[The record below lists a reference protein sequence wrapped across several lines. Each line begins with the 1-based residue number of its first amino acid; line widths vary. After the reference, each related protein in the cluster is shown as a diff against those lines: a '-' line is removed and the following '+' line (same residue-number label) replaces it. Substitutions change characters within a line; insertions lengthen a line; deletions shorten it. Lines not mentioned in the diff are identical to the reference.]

1 MSARNRE
8 PRQSIKTDHSKLV
21 GHRGR
26 MVWAGVGDYTRQA
39 STDPAELVIF
49 DETVT
54 AYMRKGFGND
64 LVDAWALYRERMAA
78 RQ

>member
-1 MSARNRE
+1 MSARNRQ
-8 PRQSIKTDHSKLV
+8 PRLSEKTDHSRLV

-26 MVWAGVGDYTRQA
+26 MVWVGVGDYTRQA
-39 STDPAELVIF
+39 SRDPAELITF

-54 AYMRKGFGND
+54 EYLRNGFGDN
-64 LVDAWALYRERMAA
+64 LTEAWALYRERMAA

>member
-1 MSARNRE
+1 MSGRNRQ

-26 MVWAGVGDYTRQA
+26 MVWCGIGDYTRQA
-39 STDPAELVIF
+39 AKDPAELITF

-54 AYMRKGFGND
+54 SYLKRGFGND
-64 LVDAWALYRERMAA
+64 LAEAWALYRERMAA
-78 RQ
+78 R